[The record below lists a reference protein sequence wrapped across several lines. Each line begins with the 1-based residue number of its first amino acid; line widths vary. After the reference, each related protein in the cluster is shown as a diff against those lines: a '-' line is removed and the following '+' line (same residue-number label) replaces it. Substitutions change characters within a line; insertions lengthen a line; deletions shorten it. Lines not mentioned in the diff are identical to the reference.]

1 MLQEITED
9 LDLVRATNACSQPHP
24 TKISPMAPEVW
35 TVGAGVPKFSA
46 YQAERAERAGYDGIL
61 YVDSQNL
68 TGDPYVAMALAAAAT
83 STIKV
88 GTGVTNP
95 LTRHAAAAAAAAASV
110 QAESGGR
117 VLLGIGR
124 GDSSLAHLGLAP
136 VKVDAFE
143 RYLAAL
149 QAYLRGDDVP
159 FEQARWDR
167 AEAPAVDA
175 LGLAGQPTTS
185 RLHWLD
191 NAVAKVPVTVSATG
205 PKVIEIAA
213 RHADRITFAVGAD
226 TSRLEWA
233 IATAR
238 KHNGPLSVGA
248 FVNVVAHP
256 DADTA
261 RDLASGGVASF
272 ARFSVMHGRVAGPTG
287 ADDHA
292 VLSDIHARYD
302 MTYHTQAGAP
312 QTGALT
318 DDFAH
323 RFAVLG
329 PPTQCADR
337 LRELAALGLDH
348 LVIVG
353 PSIDSDR
360 TESNV
365 ARRCFAEEVMPALRE
380 SS

>member
-1 MLQEITED
+1 MFVCVPANIRAVAVEI
-9 LDLVRATNACSQPHP
+9 
-24 TKISPMAPEVW
+24 W

-83 STIKV
+83 SSIKL

-95 LTRHAAAAAAAAASV
+95 LTRHPAAAAAAAVSV

-136 VKVDAFE
+136 VGVAAFE
-143 RYLAAL
+143 RYLRTL
-149 QAYLRGDDVP
+149 QAYLRGDEVP
-159 FEQARWDR
+159 FENARWEHDD
-167 AEAPAVDA
+167 AAPIDA
-175 LGLAGQPTTS
+175 LNLGGQPTTS

-191 NAVAKVPVTVSATG
+191 PSVPKVPVTVSATG
-205 PKVIEIAA
+205 PKVIATAA
-213 RHADRITFAVGAD
+213 KYADRITFAVGA
-226 TSRLEWA
+226 SEERLAWA

-238 KHNGPLSVGA
+238 EHNAAISLGA

-256 DADTA
+256 DGDVA
-261 RDLASGGVASF
+261 RDLASGGLASF
-272 ARFSVMHGRVAGPTG
+272 ARFSVMHGRVAGPAAA
-287 ADDHA
+287 ADEA
-292 VLSDIHARYD
+292 VFTDIHSRYD
-302 MTYHTQAGAP
+302 MTHHTQAGAA

-318 DDFAH
+318 EDFAR
-323 RFAVLG
+323 RFAILG
-329 PPTQCADR
+329 PSDYCADR

-348 LVIVG
+348 LVVVG
-353 PSIDSDR
+353 PSINAEPTQS
-360 TESNV
+360 SV
-365 ARRCFAEEVMPALRE
+365 ARRCFAEEVLPALR
-380 SS
+380 